1 VIDGIDMMEHAL
13 HGAIGGRIMRKAIPF
28 AISIAIIAVGAG
40 IASAGTVK
48 EVTKTAMA
56 GPYSITL
63 KVLPAESFSG
73 PDAAMTWDSG
83 AEAVLLNSP
92 LHPNHHMVVFVKR
105 DGKPVEDANVVIRY
119 RQTKPQETNWTTLPV
134 ARMHMTGKSMA
145 TTHYGNNTTLA
156 PGDYVADVTVDG
168 GKAAVFHF
176 SL

>member
-1 VIDGIDMMEHAL
+1 MGKTLPYAL
-13 HGAIGGRIMRKAIPF
+13 
-28 AISIAIIAVGAG
+28 SIAIIVLGAS
-40 IASAGTVK
+40 IASAGTGK
-48 EVTKTAMA
+48 DVTETAMG

-83 AEAVLLNSP
+83 AKAVLLDSP

-119 RQTKPQETNWTTLPV
+119 RETNPKESSWMTLPV

-145 TTHYGNNTTLA
+145 TTHYGNNAEFA
-156 PGDYVADVTVDG
+156 PGNYVADVTVDG
-168 GKAAVFHF
+168 GKAVVFHF
-176 SL
+176 TL